1 MEKQEKK
8 KEKQQIRRNR
18 EQWTNLSMLLD
29 QPIMR
34 LNQNTLTSY
43 LYCMRLYNPSAFM
56 TVVHGPS
63 IYPNK
68 SRNVENFVLNPD
80 PNGLEAAYPL

>member
-1 MEKQEKK
+1 
-8 KEKQQIRRNR
+8 
-18 EQWTNLSMLLD
+18 
-29 QPIMR
+29 
-34 LNQNTLTSY
+34 
-43 LYCMRLYNPSAFM
+43 MRLYNPSAFM

-63 IYPNK
+63 IYPNE